1 MINYPLFETTN
12 CLLTE
17 IDYDND
23 PEIDSQFTQ
32 DLRYARYW
40 STGLIKPFSKNEM
53 KKNYEKLEKKME
65 EGRNRFHFAVRM
77 KTDMRLIGFVGF
89 NWVYWNDHCGDLRV
103 AIGDGDYLGKVELEL
118 IQKLSYYGFH
128 ELNLHRIEC
137 YVSQYE
143 TEMEKNLINAGYLKE
158 VTFREAEYFM
168 NSYWDRYA
176 YGILRSEWIQNLEA
190 ES

>member
-1 MINYPLFETTN
+1 MINYPLFETTS

-40 STGLIKPFSKNEM
+40 SAGLIKPLSKNEM

-65 EGRNRFHFAVRM
+65 ESRNRIHFAVRI

-89 NWVYWNDHCGDLRV
+89 DWIYWNDHCGDLMI
-103 AIGDGDYLGKVELEL
+103 AIGDGNYLGKVELEL
-118 IQKLSYYGFH
+118 IQKLTYYGFH
-128 ELNLHRIEC
+128 ELNLHRIES
-137 YVSQYE
+137 YVSQFE
-143 TEMEKNLINAGYLKE
+143 TEMEKNLIIAGYLKE
-158 VTFREAEYFM
+158 VTFREAEYFL

-176 YGILRSEWIQNLEA
+176 YGILRSEWVKNLEA